1 MLTQWVVKVSKLCN
15 LRCDYCYEMPE
26 LGNPARM
33 SLDEI
38 ATLFDHMAGFYARD
52 PLTTVHF
59 IWHGGEPLVQDP
71 SYYRAIFAEQKR
83 RLDGIRVRNVVQTN
97 LTILDDERM
106 ALLRDGFD
114 GVGVSIDLF
123 GEHRLNLA
131 GRSSQHRVL
140 TNLDRLH
147 EAGIPF
153 GCITVLTR
161 RTLPHLE
168 AIFRFYEQLGVS
180 FRILPLFRGATDDQ
194 NDSFQVDGG
203 EVLDA
208 LCRLFDLWLESPT
221 RIAIAPFAELTSRS
235 LRRRA
240 GDEPTYYDRRAWE
253 EVVIVN
259 TNGDLY
265 SDGEAYEPGKSW
277 GNILAAPL
285 GELVGAPAWERS
297 VLQTERRMA
306 AACVDCPHFGTCR
319 GYAVGEDNRRYDD
332 EIDGDG
338 RMRCIVERGLC
349 DHIERRLDQAAAA
362 GLVADDLWRRLRAG
376 PAIVA

>member
-33 SLDEI
+33 SLEEI
-38 ATLFDHMAGFYARD
+38 GTLFDHVAAYYARD
-52 PLTTVHF
+52 PLTAIHF

-83 RLDGIRVRNVVQTN
+83 RLAGIQVRNVVQTN
-97 LTILDDERM
+97 LTILDEDRM

-123 GEHRLNLA
+123 GEHRLNVA
-131 GRSSQHRVL
+131 GRSSQDRVL
-140 TNLDRLH
+140 ANLDRLH
-147 EAGIPF
+147 DAGIPF
-153 GCITVLTR
+153 GCISVLTR
-161 RTLPHLE
+161 RTLPHLD
-168 AIFRFYEQLGVS
+168 AIFQFYEKLGVS

-194 NDSFQVDGG
+194 NAAFQVDGG

-208 LCRLFDLWLESPT
+208 VCRLFDLWLESPT
-221 RIAIAPFAELTSRS
+221 RITIAPLAELTSRI
-235 LRRRA
+235 LQRRA
-240 GDEPTYYDRRAWE
+240 GDEPKYYDRRAWE

-277 GNILAAPL
+277 GNIFATPL

-297 VLQTERRMA
+297 VLATERRMA
-306 AACVDCPHFGTCR
+306 SACVDCRHFGTCR

-332 EIDGDG
+332 EVDGEG
-338 RMRCIVERGLC
+338 RIRCVVERGLC
-349 DHIERRLDQAAAA
+349 DHIERRLDEAAAA
-362 GLVADDLWRRLRAG
+362 GIVSDDLWRRLRAA
-376 PAIVA
+376 PRIVA